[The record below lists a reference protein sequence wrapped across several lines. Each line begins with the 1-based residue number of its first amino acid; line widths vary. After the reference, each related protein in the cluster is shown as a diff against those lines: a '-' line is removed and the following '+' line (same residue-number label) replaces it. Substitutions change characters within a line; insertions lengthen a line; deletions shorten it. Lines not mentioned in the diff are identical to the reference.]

1 MGWLPDGRCA
11 RLATAA
17 PTICLIPFY
26 AYDFPS
32 PSVSARWHG
41 TCRVPRKLRALWSRA
56 TRIQVFS
63 LHKITHLA
71 HSINGQLSNAGCAS
85 KDHDHILFLDPY
97 VTEPSNTSSHHP
109 NRFTRRTTQTYQIEM
124 AKSFQT
130 RLGAEPSLSI
140 LLVSNEITAWISHRS
155 CYFS

>member
-32 PSVSARWHG
+32 PSASARWHG

-109 NRFTRRTTQTYQIEM
+109 NRFTRRTLRHIKSKWRNHSKLVWVLNRVYQSSWFRM
-124 AKSFQT
+124 K
-130 RLGAEPSLSI
+130 
-140 LLVSNEITAWISHRS
+140 
-155 CYFS
+155 